1 MLLRTKS
8 DDSARVVDVQA
19 NPPMNSVIPIRHDG
33 DIDSDDE
40 PEIENPDD

>member
-1 MLLRTKS
+1 MLLRT

-19 NPPMNSVIPIRHDG
+19 NPPTSSMLPARHDG